1 MGASIPTGKGNIGSR
16 WSSLLSTTPNSPAL
30 PDGENLKT
38 KTLGSPSLEASCLF
52 WHIFH
57 EAVIVPE
64 LHTFFV
70 YCVVTPR
77 AAGDVSVGK
86 TRDRLFWYHGNQ
98 IFENRK
104 PTFSSRGLRKISWE
118 RLSVSPLL
126 PATMLILGQKPLRV
140 LAQRRFSCFPL
151 DTHG

>member
-1 MGASIPTGKGNIGSR
+1 MSGKGNVGSR
-16 WSSLLSTTPNSPAL
+16 WSSLLSTPPSSPAL
-30 PDGENLKT
+30 PSRENLKT
-38 KTLGSPSLEASCLF
+38 KTLGSPSLEATCLF

-57 EAVIVPE
+57 EAVTAPE

-77 AAGDVSVGK
+77 AAGDVFVGK
-86 TRDRLFWYHGNQ
+86 TRDRLFWSYGNQ
-98 IFENRK
+98 IFVNRK
-104 PTFSSRGLRKISWE
+104 PMFSSRGLRKISWE
-118 RLSVSPLL
+118 RFSVAPLL
-126 PATMLILGQKPLRV
+126 PATMHILGQKPLWV